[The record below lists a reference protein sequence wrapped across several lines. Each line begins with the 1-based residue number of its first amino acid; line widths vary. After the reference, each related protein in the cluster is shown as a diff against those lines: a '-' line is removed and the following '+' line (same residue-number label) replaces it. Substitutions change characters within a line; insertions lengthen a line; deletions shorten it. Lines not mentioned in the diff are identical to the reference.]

1 MKGSQDKKFKLELKE
16 LIIKECDLEINPDD
30 ISDDGAMF
38 GPDSEF
44 GLDSIDALQI
54 SMALK
59 NKYGVSITDSKEMR
73 RIMVSLNTFADYLQP
88 E

>member
-16 LIIKECDLEINPDD
+16 LIIKECDLEIDPDEV
-30 ISDDGAMF
+30 SDDGAMF

>member
-1 MKGSQDKKFKLELKE
+1 MKGSKDDKFKLELKQ
-16 LIIKECDLEINPDD
+16 LIIKECDLNIGPDGVN
-30 ISDDGAMF
+30 DDGAMF
-38 GPDSEF
+38 GPDSDF

-59 NKYGVSITDSKEMR
+59 NKYGVTITDSKDMR

>member
-1 MKGSQDKKFKLELKE
+1 MKGSQDEKFKLELKE
-16 LIIKECDLEINPDD
+16 LIIKECDLEKNPDEV
-30 ISDDGAMF
+30 SDDGAMF

>member
-16 LIIKECDLEINPDD
+16 LIIKECDLDLDPAD
-30 ISDDGAMF
+30 IDDDGAMF

-54 SMALK
+54 SMAIK

-73 RIMVSLNTFADYLQP
+73 RVMVSLNTFADHLQLK
-88 E
+88 

>member
-16 LIIKECDLEINPDD
+16 LIIKECDLEIDPDEV
-30 ISDDGAMF
+30 SDDGAMF

-59 NKYGVSITDSKEMR
+59 NKYGVSVTDSKEMR

>member
-16 LIIKECDLEINPDD
+16 LIIKECDLDLNPDD
-30 ISDDGAMF
+30 VDDDGAMF

-59 NKYGVSITDSKEMR
+59 HKYGVSITDSKDMR

>member
-16 LIIKECDLEINPDD
+16 LIIKECDLEKNPDEVN
-30 ISDDGAMF
+30 DDGAMF